1 MIIIRLSW
9 PDIEAIGATA
19 VCDMDMPELPAT
31 YGQLQRSHQRAFGRF
46 INKSV
51 DFDRNPTKIIEN
63 MFSQSNAEVT
73 GAIAMWYMAIPKP
86 PATSGQPRP
95 SHCRV
100 IGQFVDKSAYFDQ
113 NPTKIIEKKF
123 PDPGSEATGVLIM
136 PDMGAQDPT
145 RFFPGF

>member
-1 MIIIRLSW
+1 MQ
-9 PDIEAIGATA
+9 ATCVTA
-19 VCDMDMPELPAT
+19 VCDMVMTEPCAT
-31 YGQLQRSHQRAFGRF
+31 SGQPRPSHYHTFGQS
-46 INKSV
+46 ISKSA